1 MPETPALLG
10 MPEVPRPSGS
20 ASGPLSVVLAFPPLV
35 ELSFGRYFPSLAVL
49 GGFLSSRG
57 ITSHQWDLNE
67 EFALHL
73 LEPDHPRA
81 AGEGR
86 PTGIE
91 GDFLEEMSAV
101 AGRWLQ
107 DNRGQLF
114 DAKGRH
120 DFASV
125 TGPAYLLTALARPY
139 LIDPE
144 PEWLADP
151 ELLDSPRTL
160 VYRTYYE
167 RLDLAARIPKDAALF
182 GVSLPMGPQLV
193 PGLLL
198 AREVKRVRPDVRV
211 VLGGPTVSLMDEE
224 LLTTLLS
231 THRQI
236 DAVSRYDGE
245 LPLAALCGQVAPG
258 GTWQP
263 TAVPG
268 VSALTEEHGV
278 VHAAPGPGLHPNVLP
293 HAEYDPALLGRLADA
308 ELGIVQARG
317 CYWGKCDYC
326 DFVEQY
332 DGSPAYRGRSV
343 KSFVAEI
350 EHQVVT
356 HGARQFE
363 LITES
368 IPPAFSRRFSQEVLD
383 RGLDISWSSFAMVDR
398 RFDAETLELMAK
410 AGCSFLVIGMETT
423 NTRVLKLVH
432 KSADREENLRF
443 IRDAHRAGVN
453 LRINLIPDLPSTTL
467 PEALEALDDIAKI
480 ADSVES
486 FSIFP
491 FEATRSS
498 EVGRNPE
505 KFGLVVAENASG
517 LANQAQYALN
527 HLGNIDPAMT
537 DEERS
542 RVHRLYHDF
551 AIRHGSGHM
560 REAGP
565 EFLSELPGQDERM
578 RLARD
583 YLDILPRGRELL
595 VTHVVR
601 RERTVLPAAV
611 ASGLAPWLGGADFSP
626 REVAVV
632 FGDAPAR
639 QVLAALIESRLLTAA
654 GVGALVA

>member
-1 MPETPALLG
+1 MPETPVMLDV
-10 MPEVPRPSGS
+10 PEVPGVAAAPF
-20 ASGPLSVVLAFPPLV
+20 SVVLSFPPLV
-35 ELSFGRYFPSLAVL
+35 ELSFGRYFPSLAAL
-49 GGFLSSRG
+49 GGFLSSRDV
-57 ITSHQWDLNE
+57 TSHQWDLNE

-73 LEPDHPRA
+73 LEPAHLRA
-81 AGEGR
+81 AGQGR

-91 GDFLEEMSAV
+91 GDHLEEMSAV
-101 AGRWLQ
+101 AGRWLT
-107 DNRGQLF
+107 DNRDQLF
-114 DAKGRH
+114 DAEGRH

-144 PEWLADP
+144 PEWLGDP
-151 ELLDSPRTL
+151 ALLESARTL
-160 VYRTYYE
+160 VYRTYFDS
-167 RLDLAARIPKDAALF
+167 LDLASRIPVDAALF
-182 GVSLPMGPQLV
+182 GISLPMGPQLV
-193 PGLLL
+193 PGLVL
-198 AREVKRVRPDVRV
+198 AREVKRVRPDIKV

-224 LLTTLLS
+224 LLTTLLTS
-231 THRQI
+231 HRQI
-236 DAVSRYDGE
+236 DAVIRYDGE
-245 LPLAALCGQVAPG
+245 LPLAALCKQVAPG
-258 GTWQP
+258 GEWQP
-263 TAVPG
+263 TRVAG
-268 VSALTEEHGV
+268 VSALTEERGV
-278 VHAAPGPGLHPNVLP
+278 VHTAPGPGLHPNVLP
-293 HAEYDPALLGRLADA
+293 HAEYDPRLLGRLADA
-308 ELGIVQARG
+308 ELGIAQARG

-350 EHQVVT
+350 EHQVDT
-356 HGARQFE
+356 HGVRQFE

-368 IPPAFSRRFSQEVLD
+368 IPPAFSRRFSQEVLE
-383 RGLDISWSSFAMVDR
+383 RGLNISWSSFAMVDR
-398 RFDAETLELMAK
+398 RFDAETLELMAR
-410 AGCSFLVIGMETT
+410 AGCAFLVIGMETT

-467 PEALEALDDIAKI
+467 DEALEALDDIAEV
-480 ADSVES
+480 ADCVEA

-542 RVHRLYHDF
+542 RIHRMYQDF

-560 REAGP
+560 RETGS
-565 EFLSELPGQDERM
+565 EFLSAIPDQDKLF
-578 RLARD
+578 RLAVGH
-583 YLDILPRGRELL
+583 LDILPRGRELL
-595 VTHVVR
+595 VTHVLR

-611 ASGLAPWLGGADFSP
+611 ASGLAPWLDGSAFSL
-626 REVAVV
+626 RALTEVY
-632 FGDAPAR
+632 GEAPAK
-639 QVLAALIESRLLTAA
+639 QVLAALIESRLLTAV
-654 GVGALVA
+654 GVRALVA

>member
-1 MPETPALLG
+1 MPDPT
-10 MPEVPRPSGS
+10 VTRTRPYS
-20 ASGPLSVVLAFPPLV
+20 AVLTFPPLV
-35 ELSFGRYFPSLAVL
+35 ELSFGRYFPSTAVL
-49 GGFLSSRG
+49 GGYLSSRG
-57 ITSHQWDLNE
+57 IASHQWDLNE

-73 LEPDHPRA
+73 LEPEHLCA

-86 PTGIE
+86 LAGIE
-91 GDFLEEMSAV
+91 GDFVADMSGV
-101 AGRWLQ
+101 AGRWLTG
-107 DNRGQLF
+107 NRDRLF
-114 DAKGRH
+114 DAEGRH
-120 DFASV
+120 AFASV

-144 PEWLADP
+144 PQWLSDP
-151 ELLDSPRTL
+151 ALLDSDRTL
-160 VYRTYYE
+160 VYRTYFAD
-167 RLDLAARIPKDAALF
+167 LDLASRLPADAALF
-182 GVSLPMGPQLV
+182 GISLPMGPQLV
-193 PGLLL
+193 PGLIL
-198 AREVKRVRPDVRV
+198 AREIKRVRPDIKV
-211 VLGGPTVSLMDEE
+211 VLGGPTLSLMDQD
-224 LLTTLLS
+224 LVTTLLNA
-231 THRQI
+231 HRQV
-236 DAVSRYDGE
+236 DAVVRYDGE
-245 LPLAALCGQVAPG
+245 LPLTALCEQAAPG

-263 TAVPG
+263 ASVAG
-268 VSALTEEHGV
+268 VSARTEELGV
-278 VHAAPGPGLHPNVLP
+278 VHAAPGPGLHPNALP
-293 HAEYDPALLGRLADA
+293 HAEYDPRLLDRLVDA

-350 EHQVVT
+350 EHQVAT
-356 HGARQFE
+356 HGVRQFE

-398 RFDAETLELMAK
+398 RFDEETLQLMAR
-410 AGCSFLVIGMETT
+410 AGCAFLVVGMETT

-467 PEALEALDDIAKI
+467 DEAVEALQDVSGL
-480 ADSVES
+480 ADHVEQ

-537 DEERS
+537 DEERR
-542 RVHRLYHDF
+542 RVHRMYQDF

-560 REAGP
+560 RETGS
-565 EFLSELPGQDERM
+565 EFLSGLPGTDDRF
-578 RLARD
+578 RLAVD
-583 YLDILPRGRELL
+583 HLDLLPRGRELL

-611 ASGLAPWLGGADFSP
+611 AAGLAPWLDGSACTL
-626 REVAVV
+626 RELAEVY
-632 FGDAPAR
+632 GQTSAR
-639 QVLAALIESRLLTAA
+639 AVLAALIESRLLTA
-654 GVGALVA
+654 VADTMVAA

>member
-1 MPETPALLG
+1 MPDTS
-10 MPEVPRPSGS
+10 VTRTRPYS
-20 ASGPLSVVLAFPPLV
+20 AVLSFPPLV
-35 ELSFGRYFPSLAVL
+35 ELSFGRYFPSTAVL

-57 ITSHQWDLNE
+57 VASHQWDLNE

-73 LEPDHPRA
+73 LKPEHLRA

-86 PTGIE
+86 MAGIE
-91 GDFLEEMSAV
+91 GDFVAEMSGV
-101 AGRWLQ
+101 AGRWLTHHR
-107 DNRGQLF
+107 DRLF
-114 DAKGRH
+114 DAEGRH
-120 DFASV
+120 AFASV

-144 PEWLADP
+144 PQWLSDP
-151 ELLDSPRTL
+151 ALLDSDRTL
-160 VYRTYYE
+160 VYRTYFDS
-167 RLDLAARIPKDAALF
+167 LDLASRLPADTALF
-182 GVSLPMGPQLV
+182 GISLPMGPQLV
-193 PGLLL
+193 PGLIL
-198 AREVKRVRPDVRV
+198 AREIKRVRPDIRV
-211 VLGGPTVSLMDEE
+211 VLGGPTLSLMDEDLVTI
-224 LLTTLLS
+224 LLNE
-231 THRQI
+231 HRQV
-236 DAVSRYDGE
+236 DAVVRYDGE
-245 LPLAALCGQVAPG
+245 LPLAALCEQAAPG

-263 TAVPG
+263 TTVAG
-268 VSALTEEHGV
+268 VSARTEEHGV
-278 VHAAPGPGLHPNVLP
+278 VHAAPGPGLHPNALP
-293 HAEYDPALLGRLADA
+293 HAEYDPRLLDRLVDA

-350 EHQVVT
+350 EHQVAT
-356 HGARQFE
+356 HGVRQFE

-368 IPPAFSRRFSQEVLD
+368 IPPAFSRRFSQEVLA

-398 RFDAETLELMAK
+398 RFDEETLELMAR
-410 AGCSFLVIGMETT
+410 AGCAFLVVGMETT

-467 PEALEALDDIAKI
+467 DEAVEALRDVSSL
-480 ADSVES
+480 ADHVEQ

-537 DEERS
+537 DEERG
-542 RVHRLYHDF
+542 RVHRMYQDF
-551 AIRHGSGHM
+551 AIRHGSGRM
-560 REAGP
+560 RETGS
-565 EFLSELPGQDERM
+565 EFLSGLPGKGDRF
-578 RLARD
+578 RLAVD
-583 YLDILPRGRELL
+583 HLDLLPRGRELL

-611 ASGLAPWLGGADFSP
+611 AAGLAPWLDGSVCTL
-626 REVAVV
+626 RELTEVY
-632 FGDAPAR
+632 GETPAR
-639 QVLAALIESRLLTAA
+639 AVLAALIESRLLTAA
-654 GVGALVA
+654 SDTMVAA